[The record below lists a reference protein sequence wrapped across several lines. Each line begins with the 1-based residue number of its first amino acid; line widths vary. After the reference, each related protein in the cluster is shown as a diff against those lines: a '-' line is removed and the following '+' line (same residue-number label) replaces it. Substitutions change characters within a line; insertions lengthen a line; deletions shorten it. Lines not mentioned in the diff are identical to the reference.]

1 MIISLTQYGSNIIW
15 FLKEPINEETMFIL
29 LTTEKNEAFV
39 FNSQNEIEIQKHL
52 IKAIRKNR
60 INNIEII

>member
-1 MIISLTQYGSNIIW
+1 MIISLTQYDSNIIW
-15 FLKEPINEETMFIL
+15 FLKEPINEETRFIL

-39 FNSQNEIEIQKHL
+39 FNNQNEIEIQKHL
-52 IKAIRKNR
+52 IKTIRKNR